1 MGPRKSLEE
10 KVAVIVFVVVVII
23 LAAVVGEA
31 IATTADVAEVASVF
45 KNLLDPGA
53 VLGALNVLPH

>member
-1 MGPRKSLEE
+1 MEG
-10 KVAVIVFVVVVII
+10 KVAVIIFVVVVII
-23 LAAVVGEA
+23 LAAVVVEA
-31 IATTADVAEVASVF
+31 IAAAADVAEVASVF